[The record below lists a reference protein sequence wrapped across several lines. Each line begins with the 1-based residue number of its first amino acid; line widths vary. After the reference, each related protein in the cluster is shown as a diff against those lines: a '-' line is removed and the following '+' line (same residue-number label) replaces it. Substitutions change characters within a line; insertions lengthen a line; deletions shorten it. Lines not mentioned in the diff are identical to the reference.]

1 MEKNKSKIL
10 CLILVFFIS
19 FIAFSPEIFA
29 LSCDEGTC
37 YCNADGSDC
46 SLLEK
51 SNSTYNVPYSKDY
64 CGCRKSNVEEVGTV
78 NYSVCNDQ
86 RVLNVFR
93 IVGYIITAAKIIA
106 PLLLI
111 IFGIIELGK
120 AVIANDDKAIAH
132 ATNLLI
138 KKAVAGVV
146 IFFIPAIVDFVY
158 SVVNDAKPIEE
169 TFMKCQKCLVDPLGD
184 VCTEGMEYY
193 E

>member
-1 MEKNKSKIL
+1 MKKNKFKIPF
-10 CLILVFFIS
+10 LILTIICFM
-19 FIAFSPEIFA
+19 IFMPDVEA

-46 SLLEK
+46 SLLEQ

-64 CGCRKSNVEEVGTV
+64 CGCRKSNIEDIGTV

-93 IVGYIITAAKIIA
+93 IVGYVITAAKIIA
-106 PLLLI
+106 PLLLV

-120 AVIANDDKAIAH
+120 AVIANDDKAISS
-132 ATNLLI
+132 ATSLLI

-146 IFFIPAIVDFVY
+146 IFFIPTIVDFVY
-158 SVVNDAKPIEE
+158 SMVNDARPIEE
-169 TFMKCQKCLVDPLGD
+169 TFEKCQKCLVDPLGNI
-184 VCTEGMEYY
+184 CTEGMEYY